1 VSEWSAVG
9 AAYATVIE
17 VTLAS
22 VLIVQACSHMV
33 DDVMQWADTIIAQT
47 QDYKSAD
54 PTAQGPWASPP
65 SWATSDKGLL
75 SKVKKW
81 LFEGASKKQGFL
93 APVVAVMGD
102 NYDTCLTSQF
112 IFKWTRRLCAATTS
126 KEPKPFLVPDCDRK
140 LRRLHM
146 LPALARYLKGNFNT
160 IETQLQLQEDQL
172 NQVWL

>member
-93 APVVAVMGD
+93 APVVAVMGAE
-102 NYDTCLTSQF
+102 YDTWLTSQ
-112 IFKWTRRLCAATTS
+112 IIYTWSRRMCVAAKST
-126 KEPKPFLVPDCDRK
+126 EPKPYLVPGGARK
-140 LRRLHM
+140 S
-146 LPALARYLKGNFNT
+146 F
-160 IETQLQLQEDQL
+160 
-172 NQVWL
+172 